1 MKNDNL
7 ANGNSNGQIK
17 AKDSKKLFLSGVIVL
32 TVANIIVKVIGAFLK
47 APLHAILTD
56 TGMGYY
62 NVAYDIY
69 VWFYM
74 ISTAGL
80 PVAVSIMISG
90 SRAKGNFKDAK
101 KIFRVVFWI
110 FAIIGVLGMALMMSL
125 SKVFAG
131 VYKLDSAYV
140 CIMAIAPTLFF
151 ICLSSAFRGYFQGHQ
166 NMVPTAISEVIEA
179 IGKLTFGIVFALYAK
194 NQGYPFHIIAA
205 FTLMGLTIGAA
216 CSMLYLFITKLLF
229 KESAYNASLD
239 VVENTSYST
248 PTREII
254 KTLLMIGI
262 PITISSSVMSFTN
275 VIDGMILSS
284 RLQSLGYVEAEVSAM
299 FGNYKTLA
307 VTMFNLPPALIYP
320 ITASIVPLL
329 SGAVSSGKTKTVTD
343 TMNSSLRICS
353 IIAFPCAF
361 GLSALSYPLLCLIF
375 NEESSRM
382 AAPLLSVLAPA
393 IFFLGMLSVTNSFLQ
408 SHKFQNYPIISM
420 GAGAVVKLLSSY
432 ILIGTPGIEMYGA
445 PIGTFLCYMTIM
457 LFNFF
462 FVAKK
467 IGYKPNVSRIFVKPF
482 IAGLLCALAAFGA
495 NYGLTTFISPKLSAI
510 VSVLVAAV
518 VYFVLIVVL
527 KALTKD
533 DVLLLPKGKKIASL
547 LEKYKII

>member
-1 MKNDNL
+1 MKNDNI
-7 ANGNSNGQIK
+7 SNAQGQIK

-32 TVANIIVKVIGAFLK
+32 TVANILVKVIGAFLK

-56 TGMGYY
+56 GGMGYY

-90 SRAKGNFKDAK
+90 SRAKGNFRDAK
-101 KIFRVVFWI
+101 KIFKVVFWI
-110 FAIIGVLGMALMMSL
+110 FAIIGIIGMALMMTL

-131 VYKLDSAYV
+131 IYKLDDAYF

-151 ICLSSAFRGYFQGHQ
+151 ICLSSSFRGYFQGHQ
-166 NMVPTAISEVIEA
+166 NMIPTAISEVIEA

-194 NQGYPFHIIAA
+194 NAGYPLHIVAA
-205 FTLMGLTIGAA
+205 FTLLGLTIGTA

-239 VVENTSYST
+239 VVENTEYVT
-248 PTREII
+248 PTKEII
-254 KTLLMIGI
+254 KTLLNIGI

-284 RLQSLGYVEAEVSAM
+284 RLQSLGYLPAEVSAM

-329 SGAVSSGKTKTVTD
+329 SAAVAGSKKKMVND
-343 TMNSSLRICS
+343 TMNSSLRVCS

-361 GLSALSYPLLCLIF
+361 GLSALSYPLLTLIF
-375 NEESSRM
+375 NETSSAM
-382 AAPLLSVLAPA
+382 AAPLLSVLAPS

-420 GAGAVVKLLSSY
+420 AVGAGVKLLSSY
-432 ILIGTPGIEMYGA
+432 LLIGTKGIEMYGA

-457 LFNFF
+457 LMNFF

-467 IGYKPNVSRIFVKPF
+467 IGYKPSITKIFLKPF
-482 IAGLLCALAAFGA
+482 VAGVICALSAYGV
-495 NYGLTTFISPKLSAI
+495 NYLLSGFVSSKVSAI
-510 VSVLVAAV
+510 GSVGVAAI
-518 VYFVLIVVL
+518 VYLVLIIVF
-527 KALTKD
+527 KAFTKD
-533 DVLLLPKGKKIASL
+533 DILLLPKGKKIASL